1 MEKYKFSASQKVS
14 EFQKFIQDVYGLP
27 DDRLFSLS
35 DLVSNQE
42 RFTMRA
48 LKGIRKGDKEKLKTN
63 LLIAF
68 SWVFAIANRL
78 KIDVEN
84 NLWKRFPY
92 TCSYCGASPCQ
103 CKKTKS
109 SERAKISVNNNAKP
123 QDLAGFQKMFEK
135 IYPSPSRTLIF
146 AGVHLAEEM
155 GELSESIHCFL
166 GEHKQVQFVSIEEE
180 LADFISCI
188 FGVANSAKIDMA
200 KELEKTFFNNC
211 HICHEAPCSCKFS
224 FVAKLRT

>member
-1 MEKYKFSASQKVS
+1 MFKFLASQSVS
-14 EFQKFIQDVYGLP
+14 DFQKFIQDVYGLP

-48 LKGIRKGDKEKLKTN
+48 LKGIRKGDKEKLKLN

-78 KIDVEN
+78 KINVEN
-84 NLWKRFPY
+84 NIWKRFPY
-92 TCSYCGASPCQ
+92 VCSYCGKASCL
-103 CKKTKS
+103 CKKIKFLK
-109 SERAKISVNNNAKP
+109 RAKIIVRNNLKP
-123 QDLAGFQKMFEK
+123 KDLAGFQKMFEK
-135 IYPSPSRTLIF
+135 IYPASTRNLVF

-155 GELSESIHCFL
+155 GELSESIHSFL
-166 GEHKQVQFVSIEEE
+166 GEHKQVQFVSIKEE

-200 KELEKTFFNNC
+200 KELEKMYCKNC
-211 HICHEAPCSCKFS
+211 HVCHNAPCSCKFS